1 VLGEQIGELG
11 FVAAGGVAAL
21 AHDGDHEPVFRL
33 VLLSPEGTQIGG
45 RSVAWIGFGLV
56 LSALLVRTGWLAL
69 RGREH
74 MELSAAAAGTLLVA
88 AVWFQVIMSG
98 ARSEVELAAAFA
110 VLAELPLAGVCLWI
124 AGRAEFRRAERAR
137 IMIYLVQKLRR
148 GRAAESLIRSARTGC
163 GPVAQDARER
173 PCIVSWVVW
182 GARWMRRRARRRS
195 SSVSPPQMPC
205 CCAVSRA

>member
-1 VLGEQIGELG
+1 LDARSFDSAGDVSPLESRHTEQLEQEAAPRPRI
-11 FVAAGGVAAL
+11 VPRWAAWVIIAAGL
-21 AHDGDHEPVFRL
+21 AMFPRL

-56 LSALLVRTGWLAL
+56 LSALVVRTGWLAL

-124 AGRAEFRRAERAR
+124 AGRAEFRRVERAR

-148 GRAAESLIRSARTGC
+148 ERAAESLIRSGTGA
-163 GPVAQDARER
+163 P
-173 PCIVSWVVW
+173 
-182 GARWMRRRARRRS
+182 
-195 SSVSPPQMPC
+195 
-205 CCAVSRA
+205 